1 MNVSATQGQAI
12 GHDSSLEV
20 VQLREQLKELIR
32 HANNN
37 QALSRR
43 IQQFELRLLAAPSI
57 GEMISMLINDFVEEF
72 KLPGVGLLLHDQD
85 YELAHILENAG
96 AGNLTQLGLVLV
108 TDKKK
113 MPIKKLFKGKIA
125 PLFSRKV
132 DDSLAELIVG
142 DHDKID
148 SILILPLERR
158 DQLVGALILAGDKEN
173 RLGFNS
179 DTELLERFT
188 SILALAYEN
197 NLNLER
203 LKQAGLIDALT
214 SVNNRRFFEQRLLE
228 EKERA
233 MRQGS
238 SLVCMMIDVD
248 HFKSVNDEYGH
259 EAGDKVLK
267 QIAATLSQMMRRTD
281 VLARYGGEEFVALLP
296 DTGAEIAREV
306 AERIRKRIEGLE
318 VTINPKLT
326 LVKTISIGLAVY
338 EVGGEAVDS
347 LISRA
352 DKALYRAKELGRN
365 RVCIAPCRSAA
376 RRRPRRE

>member
-1 MNVSATQGQAI
+1 MNASATQGQAI

-20 VQLREQLKELIR
+20 VQLREQLRELIR

-96 AGNLTQLGLVLV
+96 AGNLTHQGLVLV
-108 TDKKK
+108 ADKKK

-173 RLGFNS
+173 RLDFNS
-179 DTELLERFT
+179 GTELLERFT

-214 SVNNRRFFEQRLLE
+214 LVNNRRFFEQRLVE

-338 EVGGEAVDS
+338 EVGDEAVDS

-365 RVCIAPCRSAA
+365 RVCIAP
-376 RRRPRRE
+376 